1 MRVLSLALFLAISAG
16 ASPAFAAGG
25 VPAFADLLAD
35 CTKSDDPACAGQQTV
50 LASQWPK
57 ALAGNTL
64 ALRNFAFC
72 LADGCYGALKVDP
85 VKACALRIVVA
96 VAMGR
101 DIGTEDRDNFDRACG
116 PLGPED
122 QDSAKILAREVV
134 RTIRR
139 GGS

>member
-1 MRVLSLALFLAISAG
+1 MRALLLAFLLVVSG
-16 ASPAFAAGG
+16 LPALAADG
-25 VPAFADLLAD
+25 VPAYADLLAD

>member
-1 MRVLSLALFLAISAG
+1 MRALLLAFLLVVSG
-16 ASPAFAAGG
+16 LPALAADG
-25 VPAFADLLAD
+25 VPAYADLLAD

-50 LASQWPK
+50 LAPQWPK
-57 ALAGNTL
+57 ALAGDLL

-101 DIGTEDRDNFDRACG
+101 DIGTEDHDNFDRTCG
-116 PLGPED
+116 PLGPEE

>member
-1 MRVLSLALFLAISAG
+1 MRALLLAVLLVVSG
-16 ASPAFAAGG
+16 VPAFAADG

-35 CTKSDDPACAGQQTV
+35 CAKSDDPSCAGQQAA
-50 LASQWPK
+50 LAPQWPK
-57 ALAGNTL
+57 ALSGSPL

-72 LADGCYGALKVDP
+72 LADGCYGALKIDP

>member
-1 MRVLSLALFLAISAG
+1 MRALLLAFLLVVSG
-16 ASPAFAAGG
+16 LPALAADG
-25 VPAFADLLAD
+25 VPAYADLLAD

-50 LASQWPK
+50 LAPQWPK
-57 ALAGNTL
+57 ALAGDLL

-72 LADGCYGALKVDP
+72 LADGCYGALKADP

-101 DIGTEDRDNFDRACG
+101 DIGTEDHDNFDRTCG
-116 PLGPED
+116 PLGPEE

>member
-1 MRVLSLALFLAISAG
+1 MRALLLAFLLVVSG
-16 ASPAFAAGG
+16 LPALAADG
-25 VPAFADLLAD
+25 VPAYADLLAD
-35 CTKSDDPACAGQQTV
+35 CAKSPDPACAGQQTV
-50 LASQWPK
+50 LAPQWPK
-57 ALAGNTL
+57 ALAGDLL

-101 DIGTEDRDNFDRACG
+101 DIGTEDHDNFDRTCG